1 MALRVVCG
9 QCRAIVP
16 NGSLG
21 SFTTGLKAVVG
32 LFWDFIGQSLVSC
45 FFVLSPPRRTVLVL
59 DFFHR
64 LGSNTI
70 FEAIES
76 IGSRDIYRMGLGG
89 VFRVRVPF
97 H

>member
-1 MALRVVCG
+1 MALRVVCD

-21 SFTTGLKAVVG
+21 SFTTGHKAVVG

-45 FFVLSPPRRTVLVL
+45 FFVLSIAVLVL
-59 DFFHR
+59 DLLHR

-70 FEAIES
+70 FEAPES
-76 IGSRDIYRMGLGG
+76 IGSRDDYRRGLGG
-89 VFRVRVPF
+89 VLAGAGISA
-97 H
+97 